1 MTLFTLSPDLVR
13 GLACAVWLAVL
24 IALVVRRPAWRF
36 APAGVRLMLAG
47 LAIVGAGLL
56 IGAVFTILHRVS
68 ASPDRIAAEAISLI
82 AGLFALAGVLRF
94 RPVVSAPSPDMF
106 TGADITEQ
114 PLDLAEPAPEVRSA
128 DARAASEPD
137 EPEPA
142 WRVNA
147 LQKYQSDK
155 QEAMTR
161 LAGGLAHDFSNV
173 LTVILTASEILL
185 LEQNLPEKVR
195 RRIERMNGAAQ
206 RGAALADQL
215 RSFAGHQDLQSEV
228 IDLHDLLRS
237 DAVRLKAAVGPDIEL
252 HYEFA
257 DDPCPVLIDP
267 EQMCAA
273 VATVLVYCRSTLP
286 NGGRVSL
293 STRFETVPV
302 ADAAPDGL
310 AGGVVLT
317 IARSG
322 QRLSMEQAH
331 RLLDEPYSIGTSS
344 VVGGGF
350 GLSLVAG
357 FIRQSGGEAEFVEEP
372 GRGPVLE
379 IRLPLVLD
387 GVASGTFGAEAD
399 LEGAEVFSSVG
410 THLLAEPAPPVTPPS
425 VTPSPAMAS
434 VVPHPAAPVPQV
446 EPLHV
451 LVVEEDELL
460 RESVM
465 AELASL
471 GCSVSVAATPA
482 EGFARLERVPSINVL
497 LSGLS
502 PGDGEDGVELARQ
515 VKAWLPHLRVVLMS
529 ADITRTGTLENG
541 LAVLLPKPFT
551 RAQLADS
558 LRLER

>member
-94 RPVVSAPSPDMF
+94 RPVVSTPPPDML

-114 PLDLAEPAPEVRSA
+114 PADPAEPA
-128 DARAASEPD
+128 
-137 EPEPA
+137 PA

-286 NGGRVSL
+286 DGGRVSL
-293 STRFETVPV
+293 STRFESVPV
-302 ADAAPDGL
+302 ADAAPDSL
-310 AGGVVLT
+310 AESVVLT

-387 GVASGTFGAEAD
+387 GVASGAFGAEAD

-410 THLLAEPAPPVTPPS
+410 THLLAEPAPPATAPPATPP
-425 VTPSPAMAS
+425 PATAS
-434 VVPHPAAPVPQV
+434 VLPHPAAPVPHV

-497 LSGLS
+497 LSGLP

-515 VKAWLPHLRVVLMS
+515 IKAWLPHLRVVLLS

-558 LRLER
+558 LGLER

>member
-68 ASPDRIAAEAISLI
+68 ASPDRIATEAISLI

-94 RPVVSAPSPDMF
+94 RPVASAPSPDML
-106 TGADITEQ
+106 TGADITER
-114 PLDLAEPAPEVRSA
+114 PLDLAEPAPGVRSA
-128 DARAASEPD
+128 DARAASAPD

-173 LTVILTASEILL
+173 LTVILTANEILL

-286 NGGRVSL
+286 DGGRVSL

-310 AGGVVLT
+310 AGSVVLT
-317 IARSG
+317 VARSG

-387 GVASGTFGAEAD
+387 GVASGAFGAEAD

-410 THLLAEPAPPVTPPS
+410 THLLAEPAPPA
-425 VTPSPAMAS
+425 TPSPATAS
-434 VVPHPAAPVPQV
+434 VVPHPAAPVPHV

-460 RESVM
+460 RESVV

-482 EGFARLERVPSINVL
+482 EGFARLERAPSVNVL
-497 LSGLS
+497 LSDLP

-515 VKAWLPHLRVVLMS
+515 IKAWLPHLRVVLMS
-529 ADITRTGTLENG
+529 SDITRTATLENG

-558 LRLER
+558 LGLER